1 MPAKPFFRATEV
13 WTPTAD
19 RQHLDLTAGIY
30 NDMPYFEAVSR
41 GMRLGRDQGL
51 PGKAWTSGHPIVLK
65 ELTGSYF
72 MRGDAAANDGLSCAV
87 ALPIFGPPIFGPG
100 ELTSV
105 IVFFFGDDRYQRGA
119 VEIWSTGEDAE
130 QMALV
135 AGYYGRADQFG
146 SASRSARF
154 ARGAGLPGKVWHEG
168 VPFVI
173 AEVASSDTFER
184 RDSAEQFT
192 IRRAIG
198 IPCSSGSAGDWAM
211 TLLSVRSSPIAQRFE
226 VWLPDEAS
234 GAFKFAQ
241 GYCETVGDLDECYAG
256 NALPF
261 EIGIFAEARRTG
273 IPAIC
278 TSVGTMDDP
287 AVQAAGAIGLSNLIA
302 LPVFERGRFKAILA
316 WYS

>member
-1 MPAKPFFRATEV
+1 LPAKPFFRATEV

-19 RQHLDLTAGIY
+19 RQNLDLTAGVY
-30 NDMPYFEAVSR
+30 HDMPYFEAVSR

-87 ALPIFGPPIFGPG
+87 ALPIFGGE

-105 IVFFFGDDRYQRGA
+105 IVFFFGDNRYQRGA
-119 VEIWSTGEDAE
+119 LEVWSTRDDAD

-135 AGYYGRADQFG
+135 DGYYGRADQFG
-146 SASRSARF
+146 SASRDTRF
-154 ARGAGLPGKVWHEG
+154 ARGAGLPGKVWDEG
-168 VPFVI
+168 LPFLV
-173 AEVASSDTFER
+173 AEVADSDTFQR
-184 RDSAEQFT
+184 RDTAEQFT

-211 TLLSVRSSPIAQRFE
+211 TFLSVRSAPIAQRFE
-226 VWLPDEAS
+226 VWLADEAS
-234 GAFKFAQ
+234 GAFTFAQ
-241 GYCETVGDLDECYAG
+241 GYCETVGSLDEG
-256 NALPF
+256 HTGHELPLAA
-261 EIGIFAEARRTG
+261 GIFADARRTG

-278 TSVGTMDDP
+278 TSIGTMDDP
-287 AVQAAGAIGLSNLIA
+287 TVQAAAAIGLSNLVA
-302 LPVFERGRFKAILA
+302 LPVFARGRFKAILA

>member
-19 RQHLDLTAGIY
+19 RQHLDLVAGIY
-30 NDMPYFEAVSR
+30 HDMPYFEAVSR

-65 ELTGSYF
+65 DLTGSYF

-87 ALPIFGPPIFGPG
+87 ALPIFAAGT
-100 ELTSV
+100 LTSV
-105 IVFFFGDDRYQRGA
+105 IVLFFGDNRYQRGA
-119 VEIWSTGEDAE
+119 VEVWSTAEDAG

-135 AGYYGRADQFG
+135 DGYYGRADQFG
-146 SASRSARF
+146 SATRDTRF
-154 ARGAGLPGKVWHEG
+154 ARGAGLPGKVWDEG
-168 VPFVI
+168 VPCVV
-173 AEVASSDTFER
+173 AEVASSETFQR
-184 RDSAEQFT
+184 RASAEQFT

-198 IPCSSGSAGDWAM
+198 IPCSTGLAGDWVM
-211 TLLSVRSSPIAQRFE
+211 TFLSVRSAPIAQRFE

-234 GAFKFAQ
+234 GVFRFAQ
-241 GYCETVGDLDECYAG
+241 GYCETAGALDGCYAG
-256 NALPF
+256 CNVPL
-261 EIGIFAEARRTG
+261 ETGIFGVARRTG

-278 TSVGTMDDP
+278 TSIVTMDDP
-287 AVQAAGAIGLSNLIA
+287 ALQAAGAIGLANLVA
-302 LPVFERGRFKAILA
+302 LPVYERGRFTAILA